1 MNSRSSTSHRNRKL
15 ALFLA
20 VGGTAFTGVSA
31 PLLAQQAI
39 PVPVPLEKDAP
50 AATTDAAATVRP
62 RHEQAAQLIDEAIT
76 VARRNPTARPAL
88 ARGAAA
94 LLPKLDPGAREEQS
108 TRWLD
113 TISNS
118 SVSRG
123 AQLAA
128 LSSFFGVLSRNGGA
142 EDLAFGRE
150 LALTL
155 PDATARTGAFIQ
167 LSEAASKTSWD
178 QASELARL
186 AQRAA
191 RQETNPRLRAR
202 ALAYV
207 AARMAVIDPAER
219 TAAVV
224 EASTY
229 ARRVTRSGQRDV
241 LLAEVVGA
249 AAKFDIGL
257 AQRVATGI
265 ENENFKNLA
274 TARIAVAQL
283 QSGFAVKK
291 PDADRIAEIVQGVPR
306 YDTSFIPVLLQLPP
320 SPAVFEALGDAL
332 PMIYPDAPLAIEANT
347 LERVWNYAESAE
359 EDVYRDQ
366 LLSRVARLMVLHDLW
381 HGREWGRQLPWE
393 GGRNQIARFVDET
406 VKARE
411 SRLHSEQLR
420 EQTLANVNDA
430 ILSTRQFRP
439 SERVEGLL
447 LIAGQLLA

>member
-20 VGGTAFTGVSA
+20 IGGSTFAGITT
-31 PLLAQQAI
+31 PILAQQAI
-39 PVPVPLEKDAP
+39 PVPVPQEIDAP
-50 AATTDAAATVRP
+50 APSSDAAATRP
-62 RHEQAAQLIDEAIT
+62 QHEQAAQLIDEAIT
-76 VARRNPTARPAL
+76 VARRHPQARPAL

-94 LLPKLDPGAREEQS
+94 LLPKLAPDAREEQ
-108 TRWLD
+108 TARWLD
-113 TISNS
+113 TISNN

-123 AQLAA
+123 ARLAA
-128 LSSFFGVLSRNGGA
+128 LSSFFGVLSRGGNA
-142 EDLAFGRE
+142 EDLAYGRE

-155 PDATARTGAFIQ
+155 PDATARASAFVQ

-178 QASELARL
+178 QAAELARL

-219 TAAVV
+219 TNAVV

-265 ENENFKNLA
+265 ENENYEKLA
-274 TARIAVAQL
+274 TARIAVAQI

-291 PDADRIAEIVQGVPR
+291 PDAGRIAEIVQGVPR

-320 SPAVFEALGDAL
+320 SPEVFEALGDAL
-332 PMIYPDAPLAIEANT
+332 PIIYPNAPLAIEPNT
-347 LERVWNYAESAE
+347 LERVWNFAEAAE
-359 EDVYRDQ
+359 ESVYRDQ

-381 HGREWGRQLPWE
+381 RGREWGRQLPWE

-406 VKARE
+406 IKARE
-411 SRLHSEQLR
+411 SRLHSDQLR
-420 EQTLANVNDA
+420 TQTLANVNDA
-430 ILSTRQFRP
+430 ILATRRFAP

-447 LIAGQLLA
+447 LIAGQLLG